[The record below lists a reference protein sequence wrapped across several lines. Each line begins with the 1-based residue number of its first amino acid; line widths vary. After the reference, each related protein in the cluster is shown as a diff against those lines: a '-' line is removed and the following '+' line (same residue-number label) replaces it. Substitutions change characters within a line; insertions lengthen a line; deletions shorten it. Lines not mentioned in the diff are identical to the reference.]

1 MNNMYNTVSVEN
13 ASIVLNSLKSLAR
26 PLTSEEKII
35 GRKAALLIG
44 QSIKD
49 RIKASREVE
58 IKSLVDKGYTREE
71 ARELLRLEDFA
82 HAEYIGLGT
91 SHKCRFRNRQK
102 MLRAMAHAN

>member
-1 MNNMYNTVSVEN
+1 MNNMYNIVSVESAN
-13 ASIVLNSLKSLAR
+13 NVLNSLKSLAR
-26 PLTSEEKII
+26 PLTTAEKAI
-35 GRKAALLIG
+35 GRKAALFIG
-44 QSIKD
+44 QNIKNK
-49 RIKASREVE
+49 IKASREVE